1 MEDKEL
7 IDLLAGVLDKTGDV
21 VAGVAPGQGDRPTPC
36 PDYDV
41 DTMVNHIVGW
51 VQVFAAG
58 AAGGH
63 YEDDP
68 SAYQAGAH
76 PGAEFHDAADRMMA
90 GWREHGLDRKIR
102 LSGPDGT
109 EARGAFNMT
118 VMEYLTHGWD
128 LAVATG
134 QTVPYTDDEAAA
146 ALPLA
151 EGTLPDQYRGE
162 GMAFGERVAVP
173 DDAPALDRFIGF
185 MGRDPR
191 WTASG

>member
-1 MEDKEL
+1 MEDKEQ
-7 IDLLAGVLDKTGDV
+7 IDLLADVLDKTGDV

-58 AAGGH
+58 AAGGR
-63 YEDDP
+63 YEGDA
-68 SAYQAGAH
+68 SAFQAGAD
-76 PGAEFHDAADRMMA
+76 PGAEFRDAADRMVA
-90 GWREHGLDRKIR
+90 GWREHGFDRKVR
-102 LSGPDGT
+102 LSGPDDT
-109 EARGAFNMT
+109 EARSAFNMT

-134 QTVPYTDDEAAA
+134 QTAPYTDDEAAA

-162 GMAFGERVAVP
+162 GMPFGERVAVP

-185 MGRDPR
+185 MGRDPG
-191 WTASG
+191 WTA

>member
-1 MEDKEL
+1 MEDKQL

-21 VAGVAPGQGDRPTPC
+21 VAGVEPGQGDGPTPC

-41 DTMVNHIVGW
+41 DAMVNHIVGW

-58 AAGGH
+58 AAGGR
-63 YEDDP
+63 YAGDP
-68 SAYQAGAH
+68 SAYQAGAD
-76 PGAEFHDAADRMMA
+76 PGAEFGDAADRMLA
-90 GWREHGLDRKIR
+90 GWREHGLDRKIQ
-102 LSGPDGT
+102 LSGPEPT

-134 QTVPYTDDEAAA
+134 QPVPYSDDEAAA

-162 GMAFGERVAVP
+162 GMPFGKRVAVP
-173 DDAPALDRFIGF
+173 DGAPALDRFIGF
-185 MGRDPR
+185 MGRDPD
-191 WTASG
+191 WAA